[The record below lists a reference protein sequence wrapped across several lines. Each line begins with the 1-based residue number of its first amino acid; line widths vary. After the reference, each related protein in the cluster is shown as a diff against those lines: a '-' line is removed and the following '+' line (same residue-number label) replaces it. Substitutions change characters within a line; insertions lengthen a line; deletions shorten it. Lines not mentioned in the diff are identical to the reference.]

1 MGGFFERKIN
11 KTDIKFSIYIFISFL
26 FLIFVGIAAV
36 KGDIDFD
43 FFADSDTYMEF
54 AEEGFTMRQVLVISP
69 NMIGPT
75 IILNV
80 LFKNYFLVFFF
91 NILILILMYNKIS
104 KFYNLDKR
112 SLFFFLLISPVLF
125 SSLIAINKEIIALL
139 SMTFFFIYYRKRSI
153 SYLVLALIFSFLVR
167 WQMTMFIVILTL
179 LISNLNVFRNK
190 RAFSLCL
197 LLTFISLLYYLNLS
211 KFETFN
217 TIAEIGQESSDEGSG
232 LFSVLIGI
240 QNSNPLGYVLAWFP
254 KFLFLFFGLLA
265 RFQKVFDFSDFYN
278 NFITFWQC
286 LVNFYLFILIIKKRI
301 SLSNIFFFSAIV
313 YSMIFS
319 LSPIFSPRYL
329 FPVYILMAFAL
340 SSEKANQSLNF
351 SRRIL
356 IKL

>member
-1 MGGFFERKIN
+1 
-11 KTDIKFSIYIFISFL
+11 
-26 FLIFVGIAAV
+26 
-36 KGDIDFD
+36 
-43 FFADSDTYMEF
+43 
-54 AEEGFTMRQVLVISP
+54 
-69 NMIGPT
+69 
-75 IILNV
+75 
-80 LFKNYFLVFFF
+80 
-91 NILILILMYNKIS
+91 IS

-232 LFSVLIGI
+232 LF
-240 QNSNPLGYVLAWFP
+240 
-254 KFLFLFFGLLA
+254 
-265 RFQKVFDFSDFYN
+265 
-278 NFITFWQC
+278 
-286 LVNFYLFILIIKKRI
+286 
-301 SLSNIFFFSAIV
+301 
-313 YSMIFS
+313 
-319 LSPIFSPRYL
+319 
-329 FPVYILMAFAL
+329 
-340 SSEKANQSLNF
+340 
-351 SRRIL
+351 
-356 IKL
+356 